1 VAFILRQCWQLA
13 QHSPSANAAAS
24 DQDLVRIR
32 LRLDQAFEG
41 GADNRAGDLN
51 ASGSIRL
58 GTSLNSTQ
66 LLDSLAGDSWLAS
79 PLRGETTART
89 TSAFS
94 GSSIGRSAQR
104 TPPNWRADEEELLGI
119 LEQNVADMDVDEV
132 VQVFE
137 DDDQD
142 VSLYSPRAE
151 RHPRENLASSVGGS
165 SLQDFGNSQED
176 LDWVGDSV
184 VGLGGAASHRG
195 DGRGRNMRSQS
206 PSPSSTMQSG
216 VSAEDSITGF
226 LRRLSAE
233 DGSLVRS
240 WLLAEDD
247 SLAQSSRRVLQM
259 GAVLA
264 GARLSDEEIRD
275 LPKVRFDSVQ
285 EQQCSI
291 CLENFRSG
299 EFLTQL
305 PCKHF
310 FHVNCVARWF
320 TSSTQCPLCRSKCS
334 GCDDLSD

>member
-1 VAFILRQCWQLA
+1 MGLQQS
-13 QHSPSANAAAS
+13 SPANAAVA
-24 DQDLVRIR
+24 DEDVVRIR
-32 LRLDQAFEG
+32 LRLGQAFEG
-41 GADNRAGDLN
+41 GAFTEAADLN

-66 LLDSLAGDSWLAS
+66 LLDSLAGDSWYAS
-79 PLRGETTART
+79 PFRPETAART

-94 GSSIGRSAQR
+94 SSSIGRSTQR
-104 TPPNWRADEEELLGI
+104 TPPNWRAEEEELLGM
-119 LEQNVADMDVDEV
+119 LERNVAVTDGDDV

-137 DDDQD
+137 DDDQTA
-142 VSLYSPRAE
+142 SLFSPIAGQQ
-151 RHPRENLASSVGGS
+151 PRENLAGSAGGS
-165 SLQDFGNSQED
+165 SLQDFGYSQED

-184 VGLGGAASHRG
+184 VRLGGAGSHRG
-195 DGRGRNMRSQS
+195 EGRGRTATSQS

-233 DGSLVRS
+233 GGSLVRS

-275 LPKVRFDSVQ
+275 LPKVRFDSAQ

-320 TSSTQCPLCRSKCS
+320 ANSTQCPLCRSTCCA
-334 GCDDLSD
+334 CDDLSD